1 MATRSITPA
10 SSIWSARTGAISTS
24 FRRAWRSS
32 GSPRL
37 SGFISI
43 ARTARS
49 ESGWRSEIRYE
60 LSTEGNA
67 MRNNRSSA
75 PSERDAVAGNGL
87 LDRRLLLSA
96 GAAAAALGGA
106 LPSKAGELPIEP
118 WMKLP
123 GSGFVGYGQ
132 PSKFESKVAR
142 TFASLPGTT
151 GTGAARTPLH
161 LLDGMITPNGVHFE
175 RSHSGIP
182 DINPDTHRLLIHG
195 LVKRPLIFTLESLE
209 RYPRESRIAF
219 LECGG
224 NGQLLYQKE
233 PAPVGV
239 QAIHGLVSC
248 AEWTGV
254 KLSVLLQEAGV
265 DPKAQWLLA
274 EGADAAGMSRSI
286 PLAKAMDDAMIA
298 LYQNGERVRPSNG
311 YPMRLLL
318 PGYEGNMNVKWLRR
332 IKVTEGPTMTKDE
345 TSKYTILERDGKAL
359 QFVFPMEAKSVITQ
373 PSPGLAMKGAGLY
386 EISGL
391 AWSGYGKVAK
401 VEVSAD
407 GGKSWA
413 EAALAPPVLSRAL
426 TRFRLPWRWDGGPAL
441 LQSRATDDTG
451 YVQPTRA
458 NLLARRGPNGVFHFN
473 GIVNWGVAPT
483 GELKH
488 AYA

>member
-1 MATRSITPA
+1 MAADRSTVH
-10 SSIWSARTGAISTS
+10 
-24 FRRAWRSS
+24 
-32 GSPRL
+32 GSDL
-37 SGFISI
+37 DI
-43 ARTARS
+43 
-49 ESGWRSEIRYE
+49 
-60 LSTEGNA
+60 
-67 MRNNRSSA
+67 
-75 PSERDAVAGNGL
+75 VAGNGL
-87 LDRRLLLSA
+87 LHRRMFLTA
-96 GAAAAALGGA
+96 GTAAAAAVASSA
-106 LPSKAGELPIEP
+106 LPNLSAADALPVEP
-118 WMKLP
+118 WMKVP

-132 PSKFESKVAR
+132 PSKYEEKVAR
-142 TFASLPGTT
+142 TWNTAPGTT

-195 LVKRPLIFTLESLE
+195 LVKRPLTFTLESLE
-209 RYPRESRIAF
+209 RYPRESRVSF

-233 PAPVGV
+233 AAAVGV

-254 KLSVLLQEAGV
+254 RLSVLLQEAGV
-265 DPKAQWLLA
+265 DPKAKWILA

-286 PLAKAMDDAMIA
+286 PLAKAMDDALIA

-332 IKVTEGPTMTKDE
+332 IKLTEAPTMTKDE
-345 TSKYTILERDGKAL
+345 TSKYTITLPDGKSL
-359 QFVFPMEAKSVITQ
+359 QFVFPQEGKSVITR
-373 PSPGLAMKGAGLY
+373 PSPGLTMKEPGLY

-391 AWSGYGKVAK
+391 AWSGYGKVTK

-413 EAALAPPVLSRAL
+413 KAALQSPVLPKAL
-426 TRFRLPWRWDGGPAL
+426 TRFRIPWRWNGGPAV
-441 LQSRATDDTG
+441 LQSRATDETG
-451 YVQPTRA
+451 YVQPTREKMIA
-458 NLLARRGPNGVFHFN
+458 ARGNRTIYHSNAITAWAVSDK
-473 GIVNWGVAPT
+473 
-483 GELKH
+483 GEVKH
-488 AYA
+488 VYA

>member
-1 MATRSITPA
+1 MATDH
-10 SSIWSARTGAISTS
+10 SSVH
-24 FRRAWRSS
+24 
-32 GSPRL
+32 GSDL
-37 SGFISI
+37 D
-43 ARTARS
+43 T
-49 ESGWRSEIRYE
+49 
-60 LSTEGNA
+60 
-67 MRNNRSSA
+67 
-75 PSERDAVAGNGL
+75 VAGNGL
-87 LDRRLLLSA
+87 IHRRMFLMA
-96 GAAAAALGGA
+96 GTAAAASFASAA
-106 LPSKAGELPIEP
+106 LPNPAAAEVLPVEA

-132 PSKFESKVAR
+132 PSKYEEKVAR
-142 TFASLPGTT
+142 TWNTAPGTT

-195 LVKRPLIFTLESLE
+195 LVKRPLIFTLENLE
-209 RYPRESRIAF
+209 RYPRESRVAF

-233 PAPVGV
+233 PAAVGV

-254 KLSVLLQEAGV
+254 RLSVLLQEAGV
-265 DPKAQWLLA
+265 DPKAKWILA

-286 PLAKAMDDAMIA
+286 PMEKVMDDALVA
-298 LYQNGERVRPSNG
+298 LYQNGEHVRPANG

-332 IKVTEGPTMTKDE
+332 IKATESPTMTKDE
-345 TSKYTILERDGKAL
+345 TSKYTITLPDGKSL
-359 QFVFPMEAKSVITQ
+359 QFVLPQEGKSVITR
-373 PSPGLAMKGAGLY
+373 PSPGLTMKEPGLY

-391 AWSGYGKVAK
+391 AWSGYGKVTK

-413 EAALAPPVLSRAL
+413 RAALQPPVLSKAL
-426 TRFRLPWRWDGGPAL
+426 TRFRLPWRWNGGPAV
-441 LQSRATDDTG
+441 LQSRATDASG

-458 NLLARRGPNGVFHFN
+458 ALIDRRGPSGVYHFN
-473 GIVNWGVAPT
+473 GIM
-483 GELKH
+483 
-488 AYA
+488 